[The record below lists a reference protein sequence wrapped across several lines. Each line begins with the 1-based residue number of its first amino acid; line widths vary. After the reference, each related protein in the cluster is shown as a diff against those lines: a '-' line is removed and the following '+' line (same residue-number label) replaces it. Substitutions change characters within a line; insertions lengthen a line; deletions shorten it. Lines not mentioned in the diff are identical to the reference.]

1 MANNEYECKISLVRE
16 WIIAIKSL
24 MNEYFHGCSHLG
36 GIMSLDSSILFI
48 LGLFNV
54 HSFLKIVS
62 RSSEFLASNELN
74 SAVFKKINCFGNF

>member
-1 MANNEYECKISLVRE
+1 MNMNAKLVWLENE
-16 WIIAIKSL
+16 IIAIKSL
-24 MNEYFHGCSHLG
+24 MDEYFHGCSHLG

-48 LGLFNV
+48 LGLFKV